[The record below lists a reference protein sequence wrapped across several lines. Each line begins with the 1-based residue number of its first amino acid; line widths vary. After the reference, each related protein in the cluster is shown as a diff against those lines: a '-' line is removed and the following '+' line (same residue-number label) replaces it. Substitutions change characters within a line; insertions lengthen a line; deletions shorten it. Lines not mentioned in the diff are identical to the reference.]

1 MKSNLPVPERLTDKE
16 KKVIEWAFN
25 FAHSIVAGDYHLPNP
40 MNYTMNNLQDAV
52 WELAHERGISVED
65 GCTEEYRGFHKGY
78 WEGVEEK
85 LKGNVC
91 GYDR

>member
-1 MKSNLPVPERLTDKE
+1 MKSNLPKAERLTDKE
-16 KKVIEWAFN
+16 TKVIEWAFN
-25 FAHSIVAGDYHLPNP
+25 FAHSIVAGDYHLPQP

-52 WELAHERGISVED
+52 WELANERRISVED

-85 LKGNVC
+85 LKGKVC

>member
-1 MKSNLPVPERLTDKE
+1 MKSNLPVPKRLTDKE
-16 KKVIEWAFN
+16 AKVIDWAFN
-25 FAHSIVAGDYHLPNP
+25 FVHSIVAGDYHLPNP

-52 WELAHERGISVED
+52 WELANERGISVED
-65 GCTEEYRGFHKGY
+65 GCTDEYKGFHKGY

-85 LKGNVC
+85 LKGKVC

>member
-1 MKSNLPVPERLTDKE
+1 MKSNLPKAERLTENE
-16 KKVIEWAFN
+16 KNVIDWAFN
-25 FAHSIVAGDYHLPNP
+25 FVHSIVAGDYHLPKP
-40 MNYTMNNLQDAV
+40 MNYTMNTLQDVV
-52 WELAHERGISVED
+52 WDLANERGISVED

-85 LKGNVC
+85 LKGKVC